1 MFTAEET
8 NLIKQLES
16 ASRWDN
22 LIYDLSV
29 LVPCFIIMG
38 VGLHFGSPLTV
49 VVGMIVYAVIRLRV
63 LITGGDEQP
72 DTVKSKHCYQKSS
85 KGYCESGGYG
95 IYDARKVRIATQG
108 AHRAASKCNGECALR
123 NQNEHQAGKQTFR
136 PHSSINSLQ
145 VNPIIIAQI
154 SLFCHV
160 DYIGTRL

>member
-63 LITGGDEQP
+63 LINDVRYAPLMKSIFSKVGTHMVANQP
-72 DTVKSKHCYQKSS
+72 GEDT
-85 KGYCESGGYG
+85 
-95 IYDARKVRIATQG
+95 DT
-108 AHRAASKCNGECALR
+108 
-123 NQNEHQAGKQTFR
+123 
-136 PHSSINSLQ
+136 
-145 VNPIIIAQI
+145 
-154 SLFCHV
+154 
-160 DYIGTRL
+160 